1 MAATGSPANTIVNIE
16 ASLPDGSVAAYR
28 DADPSHVRRG
38 VWQAIMAA
46 QPLRLAVTTSDGTVF
61 AVDLITGA
69 LSAGDHVFTPEP
81 VPPAPLK
88 PIYYKRMEG
97 SDDGSAPVMVFFV
110 VGFETRSNECNVKVG
125 IKVFPAEL
133 RWEVSE
139 DI

>member
-1 MAATGSPANTIVNIE
+1 MTGSPANTIVNVT

-38 VWQAIMAA
+38 VWQAIMAS

-61 AVDLITGA
+61 AADLVTGA
-69 LSAGDHVFTPEP
+69 LSAGEHVFTPEP

-110 VGFETRSNECNVKVG
+110 VGWQANVDGRNVKVG

-133 RWEVSE
+133 RWEITE

>member
-1 MAATGSPANTIVNIE
+1 MATGSPANTIVNIE

-38 VWQAIMAA
+38 VWQAIMASH
-46 QPLRLAVTTSDGTVF
+46 PLRLAVTTLDGTVF

-69 LSAGDHVFTPEP
+69 LSAGEHTFTPEP
-81 VPPAPLK
+81 IPPAPLK

-97 SDDGSAPVMVFFV
+97 GDDGRAPAMVFFV
-110 VGFETRSNECNVKVG
+110 VGFEARLDVRNVKVG
-125 IKVFPAEL
+125 MKIYPAEL
-133 RWEVSE
+133 RWEISE